1 MRRLDRAPQ
10 AAARKVGLNIAE
22 TAVDDPGP
30 RLPRELCLWSDV
42 QLYYTAYCNLEI
54 DNMVDARSAESDLK
68 KRKHK
73 VWAIG
78 KKLTEDDDARS
89 ILFYNRA
96 AVTWRPQ
103 VRA

>member
-22 TAVDDPGP
+22 TAVDDPEPGFH
-30 RLPRELCLWSDV
+30 ENYLCGAMCDH
-42 QLYYTAYCNLEI
+42 TGYCYLEI

-68 KRKHK
+68 NRKHK

-78 KKLTEDDDARS
+78 KRLTEDDPRS

-96 AVTWRPQ
+96 AVTWRPR

>member
-30 RLPRELCLWSDV
+30 GFHKNYLCGAMCNH
-42 QLYYTAYCNLEI
+42 TGYCYLEI

-68 KRKHK
+68 KRKRRC
-73 VWAIG
+73 G
-78 KKLTEDDDARS
+78 RS
-89 ILFYNRA
+89 ERS
-96 AVTWRPQ
+96 
-103 VRA
+103 